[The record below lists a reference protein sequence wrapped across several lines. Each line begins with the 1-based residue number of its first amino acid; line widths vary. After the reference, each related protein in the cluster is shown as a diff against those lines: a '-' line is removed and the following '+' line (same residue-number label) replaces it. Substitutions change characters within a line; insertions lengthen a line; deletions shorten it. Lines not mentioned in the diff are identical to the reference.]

1 MDYFFQYQFKCS
13 SMTNDFPI
21 IIWVC
26 EMKFRKWICSSIVE
40 WDLLHF
46 PLWITLNLWLVQ
58 LLLVFF
64 PLTGMSKFHDLIQLK
79 KKSAGATFYIC
90 NSNLSP
96 LYICCCSICS
106 SQACDVLFL
115 FSFFFFSSHIFMS
128 LATSML
134 WEGLGVLEDVLR
146 RKFMQMLPTIPQK
159 ERAMILVQS
168 FHLSLALAVH
178 QFLSHCLQI
187 LLTGGFSPMVNKGQ

>member
-1 MDYFFQYQFKCS
+1 
-13 SMTNDFPI
+13 
-21 IIWVC
+21 
-26 EMKFRKWICSSIVE
+26 MKFRKWICSSIVE

-96 LYICCCSICS
+96 LYIYCCSICS

-159 ERAMILVQS
+159 ERAMILVS
-168 FHLSLALAVH
+168 PFISVWLW
-178 QFLSHCLQI
+178 QFINFWAIAFRFCWQVDFPPWWTRDNSI
-187 LLTGGFSPMVNKGQ
+187 TSSRNFWS

>member
-96 LYICCCSICS
+96 LYIYCCSICS
-106 SQACDVLFL
+106 SQACYYTHEKWKWEKDGRGLADL
-115 FSFFFFSSHIFMS
+115 KEANTCSSHPS
-128 LATSML
+128 S
-134 WEGLGVLEDVLR
+134 R
-146 RKFMQMLPTIPQK
+146 SR
-159 ERAMILVQS
+159 
-168 FHLSLALAVH
+168 H
-178 QFLSHCLQI
+178 
-187 LLTGGFSPMVNKGQ
+187 